1 MNKLKIILCLFFWMI
16 PALTMAADRD
26 KSAEILC
33 SASKVIECDPY
44 GDCVN
49 SSAEK
54 INIPQFIKIDLIGK
68 TMADGSV
75 KDSPKKTAIRTMI
88 RENGEIIMQ
97 GSENGRGFTM
107 VVDEQSGKFSA
118 AISEDSFGFIVFGA
132 CMAL

>member
-1 MNKLKIILCLFFWMI
+1 MTK
-16 PALTMAADRD
+16 A
-26 KSAEILC
+26 
-33 SASKVIECDPY
+33 IECDSD
-44 GDCVN
+44 GDCVI

-75 KDSPKKTAIRTMI
+75 KDSPKKTAIRSMV

-118 AISEDSFGFIVFGA
+118 TISEDSFGFILFGA